1 MIEGLERVL
10 EGSGQRGVTELR
22 GSRNC
27 SAAVTAE
34 PADSA
39 WPKR

>member
-22 GSRNC
+22 GLLQELLGRRHAGW
-27 SAAVTAE
+27 SAR
-34 PADSA
+34 D
-39 WPKR
+39 